1 MVSIR
6 LRMLPEQLAI
16 ILDFNGSIGIRLGRT
31 QLQPYIIIYS
41 NHRDCLDWLRFEQSE
56 FSVPRQVNRLTWM
69 SQVVSISGVHKVLD
83 GIIGYLNRL
92 EDVGALALRFCKL
105 RLDHPTEKY
114 NLGELQIIEDIIRAT
129 ARPSSMKRRLEV
141 LEKWK

>member
-1 MVSIR
+1 
-6 LRMLPEQLAI
+6 
-16 ILDFNGSIGIRLGRT
+16 
-31 QLQPYIIIYS
+31 
-41 NHRDCLDWLRFEQSE
+41 
-56 FSVPRQVNRLTWM
+56 M

-114 NLGELQIIEDIIRAT
+114 SLGELQIIEDIIRAT